1 MKNLRLMKGLMYKDW
16 QLILKSKRIMI
27 SFIFVLIFGSVFP
40 QHILFVLSFMTMVF
54 CFLGFNSLSYEEYD
68 NSIPYMVTMPITR
81 KLYIKEKYWFS
92 IGITSIG
99 WFFTFIICYFL
110 QHEDGLLLFFVES
123 FSILLSM
130 ILFQAILIPIQ
141 IKYGSEMS
149 RIVLFSI
156 MGVILGICAF
166 VSKILN
172 SLDITE
178 ELVMKLENLWNWV
191 MQYGGILGV
200 LAFILIMIFSYK
212 FSIKFFCEK
221 EY

>member
-1 MKNLRLMKGLMYKDW
+1 MKNLKLMKGLMYKDW
-16 QLILKSKRIMI
+16 QLILKSKRICV
-27 SFIFVLIFGSVFP
+27 SFIFILIFGSVFP

-54 CFLGFNSLSYEEYD
+54 SFLGFNSLSYEEYD

-81 KLYIKEKYWFS
+81 KLYIQEKYWFS
-92 IGITSIG
+92 LAITGVG
-99 WFFTFIICYFL
+99 WFFTFLICFFL
-110 QHEDGLLLFFVES
+110 QQEDGFLLFFVES
-123 FSILLSM
+123 FSVFLSM
-130 ILFQAILIPIQ
+130 ILFQAVLIPIQ

-149 RIVLFSI
+149 RMVLFAI

-172 SLDITE
+172 SLEITE
-178 ELVMKLENLWNWV
+178 ELVAKLESLWEWV
-191 MQYGGILGV
+191 MHYGGILGILV
-200 LAFILIMIFSYK
+200 FVLIMLASYK